1 MTCIQTAVVNIGP
14 TCPPACSKY
23 GIAVCGMHVQGATH
37 VRCTELEDNTAAE
50 KLCGP
55 EGIYTP

>member
-1 MTCIQTAVVNIGP
+1 MSP
-14 TCPPACSKY
+14 CSKH

-50 KLCGP
+50 RLCGP
-55 EGIYTP
+55 EGIHTLER